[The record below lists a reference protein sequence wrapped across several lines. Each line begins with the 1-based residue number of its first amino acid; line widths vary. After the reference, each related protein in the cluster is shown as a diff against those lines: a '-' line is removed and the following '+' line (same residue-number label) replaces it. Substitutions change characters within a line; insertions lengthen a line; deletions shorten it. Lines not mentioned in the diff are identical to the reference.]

1 MGQKIK
7 PSFKSEFDRVN
18 EGWHLFRIVEPKIDT
33 IAKENRKEKDGV
45 TNDRNFVVRSVVEG
59 GDEDGIEIQEF
70 FANYSKKEFGL
81 SRLAGLMIKTESIPP
96 TDEIDVDTMRTEKF
110 ETKFKMSLPKR
121 LFGGRVK
128 HSEGQKKEGSRVKH
142 SEGQTE
148 GQKKE
153 GSEEHNIFANIIEY
167 ATVKEYNEIIAKQG
181 EKGKSKGSDK
191 GIVEKS
197 METVQKTAS
206 EGKEAKDPWA

>member
-1 MGQKIK
+1 MGTKIK

-59 GDEDGIEIQEF
+59 GDEDGVEIQEF

-110 ETKFKMSLPKR
+110 ETRFKMSLPKR

-128 HSEGQKKEGSRVKH
+128 HSEGQKKEGS
-142 SEGQTE
+142 
-148 GQKKE
+148 
-153 GSEEHNIFANIIEY
+153 EEHNIFANIVEY
-167 ATVKEYNEIIAKQG
+167 ATVKEYNEIIAKQ
-181 EKGKSKGSDK
+181 EEKVKGKESDK
-191 GIVEKS
+191 RVSDKSTEKA
-197 METVQKTAS
+197 EKTAS
-206 EGKEAKDPWA
+206 EAKDTKDPWA